1 MPVAYGNLLLKFR
14 AHRVIV
20 ASGIV
25 EQPLVFP
32 GNDLV
37 GVMLPDAV
45 RRLVNGFSIKPG
57 ERAVVLTVDDR
68 GLAAA
73 ADLEAA
79 GVEIARVVDFRE
91 AGSPAIEAQ
100 GKGGKVAQVS
110 IDGYHVKADLVV
122 MSGSP
127 QPNYKLLAQAGARV
141 EYDEGRGVFVPTDL
155 PDHVEAVG
163 AVTGDVGEPAV
174 PSPILDHRGDKC
186 FVCFCEDQT
195 TKDLKYA
202 IAEGF
207 DSIELSKRYTT
218 VTMGPCQGRLCHTN
232 SIRVYAKTT
241 GIDENTIGTT
251 TARPPYTPISMGL
264 LAGPPQE
271 PRKRTSLHHR
281 HKDMGGTMMWT
292 GAWRRPHSYGPD
304 AGAEAQH
311 VHRALGLIDVSTL
324 GKILVTG
331 PDAGAFLDRV
341 YPNRFSDLKVGR
353 TRYGV
358 LTGDA
363 GRIMD
368 DGVVARDRRRHVLR
382 LRHLDRRGRRLPVV
396 HLVERGLVHG
406 RPVRQPDGRARGD
419 QRRRAERARGDAAR
433 LRRRLLG
440 RRVRVPRRQAGH
452 RRRRADARAPD
463 RLRRRARLRA
473 PLPEP
478 ARRARLG
485 HDLRRRPPTSTRS
498 RSASSRSGSSG
509 SRRAT

>member
-1 MPVAYGNLLLKFR
+1 MV
-14 AHRVIV
+14 V
-20 ASGIV
+20 ASGII

-68 GLAAA
+68 GHHAA

-79 GVEIARVVDFRE
+79 GVEIAQIVDFRTAE
-91 AGSPAIEAQ
+91 STTIEAQ
-100 GKGGKVAQVS
+100 GKGGKVAQVA
-110 IDGYHVKADLVV
+110 IGGYHVKADLLV

-127 QPNYKLLAQAGARV
+127 QPNYKLLAQAGARIA
-141 EYDEGRGVFVPTDL
+141 YDETRGVFVPGRSSRGRRGGRRRHGRRGRGRGSD
-155 PDHVEAVG
+155 
-163 AVTGDVGEPAV
+163 
-174 PSPILDHRGDKC
+174 PILDHRGDKC

-251 TARPPYTPISMGL
+251 TSRPPYTPISMGL

-271 PRKRTSLHHR
+271 PKKRTSLHHR

-311 VHRALGLIDVSTL
+311 VHEALGLIDVSTL

-368 DGVVARDRRRHVLR
+368 DGVVARVDESTFYVSATSTGADGVYQWFTWWNAVWFMDVQFANLTGALAAVNVAGPNARAAMERVSDDDFSSEALR
-382 LRHLDRRGRRLPVV
+382 L
-396 HLVERGLVHG
+396 
-406 RPVRQPDGRARGD
+406 
-419 QRRRAERARGDAAR
+419 
-433 LRRRLLG
+433 
-440 RRVRVPRRQAGH
+440 PRRQARHGRGRSH
-452 RRRRADARAPD
+452 ARTSH
-463 RLRRRARLRA
+463 RLRR
-473 PLPEP
+473 
-478 ARRARLG
+478 
-485 HDLRRRPPTSTRS
+485 
-498 RSASSRSGSSG
+498 
-509 SRRAT
+509 

>member
-1 MPVAYGNLLLKFR
+1 M
-14 AHRVIV
+14 
-20 ASGIV
+20 
-25 EQPLVFP
+25 
-32 GNDLV
+32 
-37 GVMLPDAV
+37 
-45 RRLVNGFSIKPG
+45 
-57 ERAVVLTVDDR
+57 LTVDDR

-79 GVEIARVVDFRE
+79 GVEIARIVDFRE

-110 IDGYHVKADLVV
+110 IDGHHVKADLVV

-368 DGVVARDRRRHVLR
+368 DGVVARVDDDTFYVSATSTGADGVYQWFTWWNAVWFMDVQFANLT
-382 LRHLDRRGRRLPVV
+382 
-396 HLVERGLVHG
+396 
-406 RPVRQPDGRARGD
+406 GRARGD

-440 RRVRVPRRQAGH
+440 RRLRLPRRQAGH
-452 RRRRADARAPD
+452 RRRRADARSPD

-478 ARRARLG
+478 ARRSTSGTRSS
-485 HDLRRRPPTSTRS
+485 RRPPTSTRS

>member
-1 MPVAYGNLLLKFR
+1 
-14 AHRVIV
+14 
-20 ASGIV
+20 
-25 EQPLVFP
+25 
-32 GNDLV
+32 
-37 GVMLPDAV
+37 
-45 RRLVNGFSIKPG
+45 
-57 ERAVVLTVDDR
+57 
-68 GLAAA
+68 
-73 ADLEAA
+73 
-79 GVEIARVVDFRE
+79 
-91 AGSPAIEAQ
+91 
-100 GKGGKVAQVS
+100 
-110 IDGYHVKADLVV
+110 

-311 VHRALGLIDVSTL
+311 VHQALGLIDVSTL

-368 DGVVARDRRRHVLR
+368 DGVVARIDDDTFYVSATSTGADGVYQWFTWWNAVWFMDVQFANLTGALAAINVAGPNAREAMQRVSDDDFSAEGFAYLDAKQVTVAGVPTLALRIGFVGELGYELHFPSPLAEHVWDTIFAKARRPRAEAVRPRAAADPPAREGPRDRRPGHRLGVEPARGRDAVARQERQGVRVGRQVGDAAGRRPRPPLDARR
-382 LRHLDRRGRRLPVV
+382 LREPVRRDPGRGRPGRDRRQVV
-396 HLVERGLVHG
+396 RPRDERAAQ
-406 RPVRQPDGRARGD
+406 RRARQGD
-419 QRRRAERARGDAAR
+419 RPRDRPERAR
-433 LRRRLLG
+433 
-440 RRVRVPRRQAGH
+440 
-452 RRRRADARAPD
+452 RRRRP
-463 RLRRRARLRA
+463 LRRPGRTAA
-473 PLPEP
+473 PC
-478 ARRARLG
+478 R
-485 HDLRRRPPTSTRS
+485 
-498 RSASSRSGSSG
+498 
-509 SRRAT
+509 